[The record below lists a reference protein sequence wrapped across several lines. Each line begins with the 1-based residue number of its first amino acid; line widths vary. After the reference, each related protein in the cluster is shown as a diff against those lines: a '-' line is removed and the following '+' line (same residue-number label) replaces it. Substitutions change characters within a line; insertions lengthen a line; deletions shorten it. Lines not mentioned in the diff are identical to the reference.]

1 MNCNR
6 EGEHYRTRT
15 SSLIFLYTNEGGM
28 AEQLHFDCVIGKVW
42 RVGWGPKIQSFVAT
56 TIRLLFFSKFT
67 KEIFNVYG
75 EGHSQHVT

>member
-1 MNCNR
+1 
-6 EGEHYRTRT
+6 
-15 SSLIFLYTNEGGM
+15 M
-28 AEQLHFDCVIGKVW
+28 AEQLLFDCVIGKVW